1 MTGLRPPP
9 IWWTPKSG
17 QSHGEDSGPTA
28 VLDRERR
35 SIGRTDGWTVGS
47 SAEGAATL
55 IPLGEEGLNEAN
67 LRHRLGSYLRYYHGS
82 HTHLGL
88 EKDAPEPHAVEP
100 PEPVRIV
107 ACPPWWSPPPLRPK
121 RGVVAGLKTLPSH
134 PEEIG
139 SAIRARAIDVGTQ
152 CFGCSTDQ
160 ETHGVHRATRRSISR
175 WISALLAE
183 LAPILR
189 QLGNHDRR
197 LPGRSSMRGSCRV
210 HYLRSLTQLALEK
223 DAPEPRAVEPH
234 AHGRIV
240 ALPLLGGLHHRSIR
254 SAA

>member
-1 MTGLRPPP
+1 MARIPNLRLSW
-9 IWWTPKSG
+9 IGMDAVSV
-17 QSHGEDSGPTA
+17 GPTG
-28 VLDRERR
+28 
-35 SIGRTDGWTVGS
+35 GRLGS

-152 CFGCSTDQ
+152 CCGCSTDQ